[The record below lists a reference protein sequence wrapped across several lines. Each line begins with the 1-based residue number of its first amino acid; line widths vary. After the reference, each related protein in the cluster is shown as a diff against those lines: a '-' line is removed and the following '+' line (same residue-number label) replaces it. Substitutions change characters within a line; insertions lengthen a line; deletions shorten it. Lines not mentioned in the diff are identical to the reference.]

1 MSENPR
7 IPGGPSDG
15 ISSRTDEGRVQHT
28 NPTPV
33 NVYNTPANAPAP
45 ATGNS
50 HLKNLIIGSIITAV
64 ASISVYYA
72 TVYMNRSKGSNESF
86 EETRQATSS
95 AWGSLVAYENAYAR
109 NLLSFEKNF
118 VANAN
123 FTEYLSGLKTESSK
137 FSRDLGDISK
147 LKNLDID
154 LVKAIN
160 RRLDNERVA
169 LGKAEEFI
177 LGTQQLLY
185 DTVLSPK
192 TRTEN
197 LIRSQVDWNRYS
209 KGLYERTINDL
220 QEIANTLSERYNKKF
235 LVSELLVVQM
245 MPQRIKSHD
254 SLMAILENTVVEENG
269 TMTRKND
276 PDGNPFV
283 ISLKDSDI
291 IGNWN
296 VDGNSISFQKNG
308 KITWVLPGGAAAT
321 GTWKL
326 EAGKIRA
333 DVIIDKTQ
341 KQATWYMRVSSLT
354 SSSLTLT
361 NALAPYDTYHLVRIL
376 TN

>member
-7 IPGGPSDG
+7 IPGNPSDG

-33 NVYNTPANAPAP
+33 NVYNTAANAPTP
-45 ATGNS
+45 SSGNS

-109 NLLSFEKNF
+109 NLLSFEKTF

-192 TRTEN
+192 IRTED
-197 LIRSQVDWNRYS
+197 LI
-209 KGLYERTINDL
+209 KG
-220 QEIANTLSERYNKKF
+220 
-235 LVSELLVVQM
+235 
-245 MPQRIKSHD
+245 
-254 SLMAILENTVVEENG
+254 
-269 TMTRKND
+269 
-276 PDGNPFV
+276 
-283 ISLKDSDI
+283 
-291 IGNWN
+291 
-296 VDGNSISFQKNG
+296 
-308 KITWVLPGGAAAT
+308 PGGV
-321 GTWKL
+321 
-326 EAGKIRA
+326 E
-333 DVIIDKTQ
+333 
-341 KQATWYMRVSSLT
+341 SLFQR
-354 SSSLTLT
+354 
-361 NALAPYDTYHLVRIL
+361 NV
-376 TN
+376 